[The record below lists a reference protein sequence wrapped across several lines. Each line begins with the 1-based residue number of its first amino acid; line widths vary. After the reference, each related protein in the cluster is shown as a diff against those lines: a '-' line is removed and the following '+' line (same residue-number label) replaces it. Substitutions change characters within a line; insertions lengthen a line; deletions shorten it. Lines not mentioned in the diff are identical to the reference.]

1 MLLRETYSRDLQN
14 LQDELLRVGGEVEAD
29 LVKAVMAL
37 IERNLAHSRQV
48 ITADVWI
55 NEWTLQ
61 MTTDSLALIATQQ
74 PAAGDLRLLTAVM
87 NIANELERIHDYIKG
102 IGKISLTISRD
113 PIPADITQHLPAMAA
128 QTRSMLRR
136 ALVAFAQQDA
146 AAARQ
151 ISAEDDVVDALFNQ
165 TRQAIMPHII
175 ANPAR
180 FDELDRIGWANH
192 NLERAAD
199 RVSNICEWVIYLADG
214 RFVELV

>member
-1 MLLRETYSRDLQN
+1 MVLRETYSRDLQN
-14 LQDELLRVGGEVEAD
+14 LQDELLRVGGEVEDD
-29 LVKAVMAL
+29 LVKAVTAL
-37 IERNLAHSRQV
+37 IERNLSQSRQV
-48 ITADVWI
+48 ITADFWI

-61 MTTDSLALIATQQ
+61 MTMDSLTLIATQQ

-102 IGKISLTISRD
+102 IGKISLTIGRD
-113 PIPADITQHLPAMAA
+113 PIPADITQYLPAMAA

-136 ALVAFAQQDA
+136 ALAAFAQQDT

-151 ISAEDDVVDALFNQ
+151 IAAEDDAVDALFNQ
-165 TRQAIMPHII
+165 TRQAIMPYII

-180 FDELDRIGWANH
+180 FEELDRIGWANH

-199 RVSNICEWVIYLADG
+199 RVSNICEWVVYLADG

>member
-1 MLLRETYSRDLQN
+1 MLLRELFNQDLQS
-14 LQDELLRVGGEVEAD
+14 LQDELLRVGGEVED
-29 LVKAVMAL
+29 NLTKSVTAL
-37 IERNLAHSRQV
+37 IERNLTQSQQV
-48 ITADVWI
+48 ITADTWI

-61 MTTDSLALIATQQ
+61 MTTDSLVLIATQQ
-74 PAAGDLRLLTAVM
+74 PTAGDLRLLTAVM
-87 NIANELERIHDYIKG
+87 NIANELERIHDYVKG
-102 IGKISLTISRD
+102 IGKISLTIGRD
-113 PIPADITQHLPAMAA
+113 PIPAGITRHLPPMAA

-136 ALVAFAQQDA
+136 ALIAFIQQDA

-151 ISAEDDVVDALFNQ
+151 IAAEDDVVDALFNQ

-175 ANPAR
+175 AHPTQ

-199 RVSNICEWVIYLADG
+199 RVGNICEWVVYLVDG